1 MVTQSGVPWP
11 VCCVLE
17 DGADDR
23 NPYNAQMCVLKSCL
37 FRPEPRF
44 WLKRSSRAIAA
55 QPRAREQRLPA
66 VARSACRGGAGM
78 FSGRPWAG
86 MAWHQP
92 NTVHYYGS
100 LGAA

>member
-23 NPYNAQMCVLKSCL
+23 NPYNSQVCALKSCL

-44 WLKRSSRAIAA
+44 FA
-55 QPRAREQRLPA
+55 
-66 VARSACRGGAGM
+66 
-78 FSGRPWAG
+78 
-86 MAWHQP
+86 
-92 NTVHYYGS
+92 
-100 LGAA
+100 